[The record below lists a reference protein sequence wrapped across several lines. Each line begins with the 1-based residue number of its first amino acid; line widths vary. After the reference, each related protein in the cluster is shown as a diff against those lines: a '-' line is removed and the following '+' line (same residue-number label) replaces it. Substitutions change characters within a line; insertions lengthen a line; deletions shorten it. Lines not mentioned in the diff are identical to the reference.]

1 MIGFSCISWLKIQQ
15 HVLAPDVLKL
25 GVKVGVSPPVLFLA
39 SDDSAPSETHLC
51 TLKLHLGEGGCHC
64 EAQQL
69 WMLHQ
74 IQTSTNMEAR
84 KKKKKKQADL
94 ILGTEK
100 KPRNIPKFSCQEHL
114 SPEETRPESR
124 GTFCF
129 KESKSGMI
137 KSSAKYLIPLS
148 FGRVI

>member
-1 MIGFSCISWLKIQQ
+1 M
-15 HVLAPDVLKL
+15 LAPDVLKL

-51 TLKLHLGEGGCHC
+51 TLKLHLGEGGVSLRGTAIMDASPDPDLNKHGGKK
-64 EAQQL
+64 E
-69 WMLHQ
+69 
-74 IQTSTNMEAR
+74 
-84 KKKKKKQADL
+84 KKKKAGRSDSRDW
-94 ILGTEK
+94 K